1 MPFLDTI
8 SNEETLLISTDGGL
22 YASDNYGLTNTNI
35 TMEGMR
41 NAQYYDLYTY
51 RLVTDVIFAGA
62 QDQGFQ
68 RSFSS
73 VDDQYYFDQ
82 LISGDYGHLVSSD
95 GGDHLWTVY
104 PVSP

>member
-1 MPFLDTI
+1 
-8 SNEETLLISTDGGL
+8 
-22 YASDNYGLTNTNI
+22 
-35 TMEGMR
+35 MEGMR

-82 LISGDYGHLVSSD
+82 LISG
-95 GGDHLWTVY
+95 LWPSGCLRRWRSPVDRLSR
-104 PVSP
+104 VSP